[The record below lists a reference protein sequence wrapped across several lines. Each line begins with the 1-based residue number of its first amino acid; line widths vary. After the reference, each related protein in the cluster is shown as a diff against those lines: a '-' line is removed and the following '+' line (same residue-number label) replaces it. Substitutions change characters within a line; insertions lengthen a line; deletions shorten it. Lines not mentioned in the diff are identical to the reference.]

1 MATAQTTTTNTRDRI
16 LDAALEVFATRG
28 FAAAS
33 TRDLGAACGVN
44 VATLNYHFGG
54 KDALYAACVDRVYG
68 ELSAAAAEVAAA
80 VDLADLESTFGA
92 VWTVARRHRSG
103 VRLLLREVLDEGAL
117 REATANNH
125 FLPLLQQHAQLV
137 GALVALPAERARAML
152 VTLGFLLARF
162 VVQSESS
169 LVDAFGVE
177 SFAQAENHV
186 IQSLCATAAGFLQE
200 H

>member
-1 MATAQTTTTNTRDRI
+1 MSETQATTSTTRERI
-16 LDAALEVFATRG
+16 LEAAIEAFATRG

-44 VATLNYHFGG
+44 IATLNYHFGG

-68 ELSAAAAEVAAA
+68 ELSAAAAGVASAIN
-80 VDLADLESTFGA
+80 LADLESTFRA
-92 VWTVARRHRSG
+92 VWKVARRHRSG

-117 REATANNH
+117 REATANDH
-125 FLPLLQQHAQLV
+125 FLPLLQQHASLV
-137 GALVALPAERARAML
+137 GALVALPADRARAML

-169 LVDAFGVE
+169 LVDAFGVD